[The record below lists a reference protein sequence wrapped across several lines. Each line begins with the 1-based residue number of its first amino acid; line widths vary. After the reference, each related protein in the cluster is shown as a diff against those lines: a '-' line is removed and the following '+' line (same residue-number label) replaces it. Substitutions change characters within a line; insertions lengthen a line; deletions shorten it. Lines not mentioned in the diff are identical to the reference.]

1 MSDIPTNT
9 PQNRIVKNRRTPIG
23 EILLKDLKKNK
34 MVYLLLLPAV
44 SYYLIF
50 HYYPMYG
57 AQIAFKNFTPG
68 KGILDSPWVGF
79 QHFAAFFNSYYLGR
93 IVRNTI
99 TINLYDL
106 IFGFPA
112 PIILA
117 LLLYEVKNTAF
128 RRTIQTT
135 TYLPHFISTVVLCGI
150 ILDFTSREGLFNNL
164 LGLFGI
170 EPIMFMTEPSWFQPI
185 YVGSGIWQEVGWGS
199 IIYLAALMNA
209 DQELFEAAK
218 IDGANRFKQIIH
230 VAIPCILPTIVIML
244 ILRMGRMMSVGS
256 DKILLL
262 YNPAIY
268 EKADVISTFV
278 YRKGLVEF
286 SYSYASAVG
295 LFNSVINFI
304 LLVTCNRISRNITES
319 SLW

>member
-1 MSDIPTNT
+1 MSLPTSIPQHWIEKTK
-9 PQNRIVKNRRTPIG
+9 RIPMGQVLR
-23 EILLKDLKKNK
+23 KDLKRNK
-34 MVYLLLLPAV
+34 TIYLLLLPAV

-57 AQIAFKNFTPG
+57 AQIAFKSFSPG
-68 KGILDSPWVGF
+68 KGIVGSPWVGF
-79 QHFAAFFNSYYLGR
+79 QHFNSFFNSYYLGR
-93 IVRNTI
+93 IIRNTI
-99 TINLYDL
+99 SINLYDL

-117 LLLYEVKNTAF
+117 LLLNEVKNSSF
-128 RRTIQTT
+128 RRSIQTT

-150 ILDFTSREGLFNNL
+150 VLDFTSREGLFNNVI
-164 LGLFGI
+164 GLFGI

-185 YVGSGIWQEVGWGS
+185 YVSSGIWQEVGWGS
-199 IIYLAALMNA
+199 IIYLASLMNA

-218 IDGANRFKQIIH
+218 IDGANRFQQIIH
-230 VAIPCILPTIVIML
+230 IAIPCILPTIVIML

-295 LFNSVINFI
+295 LFNSIINFI
-304 LLVTCNRISRNITES
+304 LLVTCNRISRNLTES